1 MGRALRLG
9 SSAFLLAGCAVQGP
23 AAESDASAPS
33 EGLTSTREIRG
44 NFLMRQ
50 QIDYRFGERRGSFEA
65 VLQKRCDVLTLIGF
79 TPFGT
84 RAFTIEQR
92 GHDVSA
98 RTHVSGTWPFPPHF
112 ILLDVHRA
120 YLVPMPESPPA
131 DGFRE
136 LLYGAE
142 VVSEK
147 WAAGRL
153 LERRFDRFD
162 ADRPGPI
169 IVTYVDGSVPGA
181 PAREIH
187 IVNERH
193 GYELDVTTLSRSEL
207 HCRSEL
213 GGDSDSQGRRF
224 WAR

>member
-1 MGRALRLG
+1 LRLG

-23 AAESDASAPS
+23 AGEGDASAPFQA
-33 EGLTSTREIRG
+33 LASTREIRG
-44 NFLMRQ
+44 NFSMRQ

-65 VLQKRCDVLTLIGF
+65 VVQKRCDVLTLVGF

-84 RAFTIEQR
+84 RAFSIEQR
-92 GHDVSA
+92 GREVSA

-120 YLVPMPESPPA
+120 YLVPMPERPPA

-136 LLYGAE
+136 LRHGAE
-142 VVSEK
+142 RVSET

-153 LERRFDRFD
+153 LERRFDRLD
-162 ADRPGPI
+162 TGRPGPI
-169 IVTYVDGSVPGA
+169 LVRYVDGSVPGA
-181 PAREIH
+181 PAREIQ
-187 IVNERH
+187 IANQRH

-207 HCRSEL
+207 DCRP
-213 GGDSDSQGRRF
+213 GPGDDSDSQ
-224 WAR
+224 